1 MADINRF
8 HIVLFRAES
17 QASICKALANALVV
31 MASLVR
37 MAAAAAVAGLVRVT
51 VLAEEFI

>member
-1 MADINRF
+1 VAAADINRF

-17 QASICKALANALVV
+17 QASICWALANALAV

-37 MAAAAAVAGLVRVT
+37 MAAAVAAAVAGLV
-51 VLAEEFI
+51 LAEEFI